1 MATTYRK
8 EGVLEGIASWASI
21 RTPNTNFQEHYY
33 TIDLAI
39 SPKEAE
45 DFASRGIKIKTKD
58 SKGNDL
64 EGPTIVIKRNVT
76 NRADGTANDIPILID
91 EKKQPTDVKVGNGSK
106 VQVHYEE
113 IKGVGDKTKNPY
125 HILDLKAVMIL
136 NLVELEATSQADG
149 SVFFEDGDF

>member
-45 DFASRGIKIKTKD
+45 DFASRGVKIKTKD

-76 NRADGTANDIPILID
+76 KIDGTPTKVPVLID
-91 EKKQPTDVKVGNGSK
+91 ENKQPTDVKIGNGSRVK
-106 VQVHYEE
+106 VHYEE
-113 IKGVGDKTKNPY
+113 MKGVGERSKNPY
-125 HILDLKAVMIL
+125 HIIDLKGVMIL
-136 NLVELEATSQADG
+136 NLVEPEATTQADG
-149 SVFFEDGDF
+149 SIFFEDGDF

>member
-8 EGVLEGIASWASI
+8 EGVLEGRASWASI

-45 DFASRGIKIKTKD
+45 DFASRGVKIKTKD
-58 SKGNDL
+58 SKRKDL

-76 NRADGTANDIPILID
+76 KIDGTPTKVPVLID
-91 EKKQPTDVKVGNGSK
+91 ENKQPTDVKIGNGSRVK
-106 VQVHYEE
+106 VHYEE
-113 IKGVGDKTKNPY
+113 MKGVGERSKNPY
-125 HILDLKAVMIL
+125 HIIDLKGVMIL
-136 NLVELEATSQADG
+136 NLVEPEATTQADG
-149 SVFFEDGDF
+149 SIFFEDGDF

>member
-1 MATTYRK
+1 MAITYRK
-8 EGVLEGIASWASI
+8 EGAIEGIASWASI
-21 RTPNTNFQEHYY
+21 KTPNTNFKEHYY

-39 SPKEAE
+39 SPEEAE

-106 VQVHYEE
+106 VKVHYEE